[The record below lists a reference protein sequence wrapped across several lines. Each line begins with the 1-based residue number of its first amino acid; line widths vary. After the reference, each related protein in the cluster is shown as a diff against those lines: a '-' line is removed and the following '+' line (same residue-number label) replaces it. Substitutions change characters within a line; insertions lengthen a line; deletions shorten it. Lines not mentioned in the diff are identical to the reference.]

1 MSPGSELETAGE
13 GLADDGIEVATWP
26 AVSERPEMFIAGEWK
41 SSVSLALAPR
51 EENLL
56 YCKASAESDS
66 YPYLTGAAPRGRGGF
81 RSQVRKAPHRGG
93 RRFVDV
99 DAGAVT

>member
-1 MSPGSELETAGE
+1 MSPGSELETARE

-41 SSVSLALAPR
+41 SSVSLTLAPR